1 MTVML
6 QYLEPILMNKLLLTL
21 LLFVSIPAFS
31 TDITAKSWILADD
44 ANNIIQSKN
53 IAEQRSIGSITKLM
67 TVIVVLDAQQNPKEL
82 LGPFNRQNLIQFALV
97 KSDNNAARV
106 LCDSYPGGNVA
117 CISAMNRRARSLGM
131 THTNFVESS
140 GLSIMNISTAEDLLQ
155 LVLAAK
161 EYPQIVQASR
171 TVDLKIH
178 FKKSYLTIRNTNPTI
193 AHGPDNFW
201 VSKTGFISAAGG
213 CIVMMKDTPLGRRI
227 VVILGSRT
235 TRTRIP
241 EAETILAL
249 K

>member
-1 MTVML
+1 MHCI
-6 QYLEPILMNKLLLTL
+6 EHILMNKLLLTL
-21 LLFVSIPAFS
+21 LLSVSIPVFS
-31 TDITAKSWILADD
+31 ANITAKSWILADD

-53 IAEQRSIGSITKLM
+53 ISEQRSIGSITKLM
-67 TVIVVLDAQQNPKEL
+67 TVIVVLDAQQNLNES
-82 LGPFNRQNLIQFALV
+82 LGSLNRQDLIQFALI

-106 LCDSYPGGNVA
+106 LCNNYPGGTVA
-117 CISAMNRRARSLGM
+117 FITAMNRRAHALGM
-131 THTNFVESS
+131 THTNFVETS
-140 GLSIMNISTAEDLLQ
+140 GLSIMNVSTAEDLLQ

-161 EYPQIVQASR
+161 EYPEIVRASR

-227 VVILGSRT
+227 VVVLGSKNT
-235 TRTRIP
+235 QTRIP

>member
-1 MTVML
+1 MH
-6 QYLEPILMNKLLLTL
+6 YIEHILMNKLLLTL
-21 LLFVSIPAFS
+21 LLSVSIPCFS
-31 TDITAKSWILADD
+31 YNITAKSWILADD

-67 TVIVVLDAQQNPKEL
+67 TVMIVLDAQQTLNES
-82 LGPFNRQNLIQFALV
+82 LGSSNRQDLIQFALI

-106 LCDSYPGGNVA
+106 LCNNYPGGTVA
-117 CISAMNRRARSLGM
+117 CITAMNRRAHALGM
-131 THTNFVESS
+131 THTNFVEPS
-140 GLSIMNISTAEDLLQ
+140 GLIIMNVSTAEDLLQ
-155 LVLAAK
+155 LVLDAK
-161 EYPQIVQASR
+161 EYPEIVRASR

-227 VVILGSRT
+227 VVVLGSKNT
-235 TRTRIP
+235 QTRIP

>member
-1 MTVML
+1 
-6 QYLEPILMNKLLLTL
+6 MNKLVLTL
-21 LLFVSIPAFS
+21 LLSVAIPAVS
-31 TDITAKSWILADD
+31 ADITAKSWILADD

-67 TVIVVLDAQQNPKEL
+67 TVMVVLDAQQNPKEL
-82 LGPFNRQNLIQFALV
+82 LGSLNRQNLIQFTLI

-106 LCDSYPGGNVA
+106 LCDNYPGGNIA
-117 CISAMNRRARSLGM
+117 CISAMNRRAQSLGM
-131 THTNFVESS
+131 AHTNFVEPS
-140 GLSIMNISTAEDLLQ
+140 GLNIMNVSTAEDLLR

-171 TVDLKIH
+171 TTNLKIH
-178 FKKSYLTIRNTNPTI
+178 LKKSYLIIRNTNPTI
-193 AHGPDNFW
+193 AHDPDNFW
-201 VSKTGFISAAGG
+201 VSKTGFINAAGG
-213 CIVMMKDTPLGRRI
+213 CIVIMKDTPLGRR
-227 VVILGSRT
+227 VVVVLGSQN

>member
-1 MTVML
+1 MH
-6 QYLEPILMNKLLLTL
+6 YIEHILMNKLLLTL
-21 LLFVSIPAFS
+21 LLSVSIPCFS
-31 TDITAKSWILADD
+31 YNITAKSWILADD

-67 TVIVVLDAQQNPKEL
+67 TVMIVLDAQQTLNES
-82 LGPFNRQNLIQFALV
+82 LGSSNRQDLIQFALI

-106 LCDSYPGGNVA
+106 LCNNYPGGTVA
-117 CISAMNRRARSLGM
+117 CITAMNRRAHALGM
-131 THTNFVESS
+131 THTNFVEPS
-140 GLSIMNISTAEDLLQ
+140 GLSIMNVSTAEDLLQ

-161 EYPQIVQASR
+161 EYPEIVRASR

>member
-1 MTVML
+1 
-6 QYLEPILMNKLLLTL
+6 MNKLVLTL
-21 LLFVSIPAFS
+21 LLSVAIPAVS
-31 TDITAKSWILADD
+31 ADITAKSWILADD

-67 TVIVVLDAQQNPKEL
+67 TVMVVLDAQQNPKEL
-82 LGPFNRQNLIQFALV
+82 LGSLNRQNLIQFTLI

-106 LCDSYPGGNVA
+106 LCDNYPGGNIA
-117 CISAMNRRARSLGM
+117 CISAMNRRAQSLGM
-131 THTNFVESS
+131 AHTNFVEPS
-140 GLSIMNISTAEDLLQ
+140 GVNIMNVSTAEDLLR

-171 TVDLKIH
+171 TTNLKIH
-178 FKKSYLTIRNTNPTI
+178 LKKSYLIIRNTNPTI
-193 AHGPDNFW
+193 AHDPDNFW
-201 VSKTGFISAAGG
+201 VSKTGFINAAGG
-213 CIVMMKDTPLGRRI
+213 CIVIMKDTPLGRR
-227 VVILGSRT
+227 VVVVLGSQN